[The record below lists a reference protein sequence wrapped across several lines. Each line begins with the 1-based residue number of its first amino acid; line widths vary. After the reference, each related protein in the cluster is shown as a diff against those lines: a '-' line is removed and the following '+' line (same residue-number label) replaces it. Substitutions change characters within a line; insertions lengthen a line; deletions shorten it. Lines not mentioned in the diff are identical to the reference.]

1 MVSLRSIILVC
12 LSVAAIVLVGISPGL
27 AQDYSP
33 SLTEHGHPNL
43 QGYWTNP
50 FQTPLQR
57 PINLGEQRAYSIEEA
72 QLLIDRALAI
82 DEVRQAPIDP
92 NRPAPEAG
100 AQLNNQA
107 DGNFEIMPTELANVD
122 GEIRTSFIVTPANG
136 RIPWKTGGQD
146 IHQIWREQGRARFDG
161 PEGLSPLDRCLNPG
175 AQLPLMYIF
184 GGVDNELG
192 NPAGDNPARN
202 VQIVQNADYV
212 LVLSEYF
219 SLLRIIRIDSEFNL
233 EQGNKWMGDSIGY
246 YEDNSLVV
254 HTRHFRPEQSIAPLR
269 SSGDF
274 EVEEV
279 FTRLNDNEILYRYT
293 ITDPNI
299 YTESWA
305 SEIPLQRMAPGLK
318 LYEYA
323 CHEGNYAI
331 PSMLRAARM
340 EEAGLL

>member
-1 MVSLRSIILVC
+1 MTHSNNKILIR
-12 LSVAAIVLVGISPGL
+12 LSAAVFLL
-27 AQDYSP
+27 AGACSGWTQELSAA
-33 SLTEHGHPNL
+33 LTEYGYPDL

-57 PINLGEQRAYSIEEA
+57 PVNLGEQRAYSIAEA
-72 QLLIDRALAI
+72 QVLIDHALALDI
-82 DEVRQAPIDP
+82 VRQAPIDP

-107 DGNFEIMPTELANVD
+107 DGNFEIMPTALARVD
-122 GEIRTSFIVTPANG
+122 GEIRTSFIISPANG
-136 RIPWKTGGQD
+136 RIPWKSGGQD
-146 IHQIWREQGRARFDG
+146 IHQNWRAQGKARFDG
-161 PEGLSPLDRCLNPG
+161 PEGLSALDRCLNPG

-184 GGVDNELG
+184 GGVEHELG

-219 SLLRIIRIDSEFNL
+219 SLLRIIRIDSEFNPM
-233 EQGNKWMGDSIGY
+233 QGNKWMGDSIGY
-246 YEDNSLVV
+246 YENNSLVV

-269 SSGDF
+269 SSEAF

-279 FTRLNDNEILYRYT
+279 FTRLDDNEILYRYT
-293 ITDPNI
+293 VTDPNI
-299 YTESWA
+299 YTEPWSA
-305 SEIPLQRMAPGLK
+305 EIPLQRLAPDLK